1 MVVNPP
7 GQGDAAREEER
18 DRRLRHRICF
28 LLDCG
33 SLCLFA
39 LFLINL
45 LPILVESKPMQ
56 PLWQGQFVEG
66 VERQGV
72 LAFLGFVMLHL
83 AVLLNPKKQALRK
96 RLRQVR
102 HLAVIATIGFLLL
115 IPLQLA
121 SSLQAFRVVQI
132 KQNDNAA
139 QVTRLMQVRESIV
152 KSKSRQELDLRLQAF
167 SEPGLSPLQ
176 QSRDLPALQREL
188 LGENDNRQAWLTKT
202 IKEDTSHY
210 SPLTL
215 LITRVASLLG
225 WSGAFAAGA
234 VPWGSKK
241 TLLERIVR
249 RRSDQP

>member
-7 GQGDAAREEER
+7 GQGDPAREEER

-83 AVLLNPKKQALRK
+83 AVLLNPKKQALRR
-96 RLRQVR
+96 RLLQVR

-115 IPLQLA
+115 IPLQFA
-121 SSLQAFRVVQI
+121 SSLQAFRAVQI
-132 KQNDNAA
+132 KQNDNDA

-152 KSKSRQELDLRLQAF
+152 KSKSKQELDLRLQAF
-167 SEPGLSPLQ
+167 SEPGLTPPQ
-176 QSRDLPALQREL
+176 QTRDLTALQREL
-188 LGENDNRQAWLTKT
+188 LRENDNRQAWLTNI

-215 LITRVASLLG
+215 MISRVASLLG
-225 WSGAFAAGA
+225 WSGAFAASTTA
-234 VPWGSKK
+234 S
-241 TLLERIVR
+241 
-249 RRSDQP
+249 